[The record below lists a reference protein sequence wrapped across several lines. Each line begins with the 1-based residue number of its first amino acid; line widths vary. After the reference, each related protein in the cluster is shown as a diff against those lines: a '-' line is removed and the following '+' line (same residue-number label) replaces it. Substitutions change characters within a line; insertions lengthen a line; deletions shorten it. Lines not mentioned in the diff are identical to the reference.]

1 MESAPVMATLN
12 RWWRVAVV
20 AFCFAAVGLGGLF
33 YVVTLF
39 PALRLAPGGRAGR
52 THRVRAVIRWSFR
65 LVIRVLEWGGVMRV
79 EQRNAD
85 LLAASRGKPVLV
97 LANHPCYLDILVLL
111 ALIPDALCVVKSG
124 VWWNP
129 FYGGVVRAAG
139 YLSNDDPELLVET
152 CAAALRAGSPLIVF
166 PEGTR
171 TAPGAPLRFMRGA
184 ARIALA
190 SGAAIQP
197 ILLRC
202 EPPAFTRAGHW
213 YHQPSNGFRLM
224 IEAKALI
231 GASTLLAD
239 ESVDG
244 FKPRALTRALERF
257 FTTELEGYER
267 ASA

>member
-1 MESAPVMATLN
+1 MAALN
-12 RWWRVAVV
+12 SFWRAGVV
-20 AFCFAAVGLGGLF
+20 AFCFALVGLGGLF
-33 YVVTLF
+33 YVATVF
-39 PALRLAPGGRAGR
+39 PLLRLGPGGRAGH
-52 THRVRAVIRWSFR
+52 TQRVRRVIHRSFQAVVCI
-65 LVIRVLEWGGVMRV
+65 LRVGGVMRV
-79 EQRNAD
+79 ERRNAN

-97 LANHPCYLDILVLL
+97 LANHPCYLDILVLI
-111 ALIPDALCVVKSG
+111 ALIPDALCVVKSY

-139 YLSNDDPELLVET
+139 YLSNDDPEKLVEA
-152 CAAALRAGSPLIVF
+152 CAAALRAGSPLIIF

-171 TAPGAPLRFMRGA
+171 SSPGAPLRFMRGA

-202 EPPAFTRAGHW
+202 DPPAFTRSGHW
-213 YHQPSNGFRLM
+213 YQQPPGGFRLSV
-224 IEAKALI
+224 EAKPLV
-231 GASTLLAD
+231 GAAALLAE
-239 ESVDG
+239 ESAAG

-257 FTTELEGYER
+257 FTTQLEGYER

>member
-1 MESAPVMATLN
+1 MEPALMATLN
-12 RWWRVAVV
+12 SAWRAGVV
-20 AFCFAAVGLGGLF
+20 AFCFALVGLGGLF
-33 YVVTLF
+33 YVATIF
-39 PALRLAPGGRAGR
+39 PLLRLGPGGRAGQAR
-52 THRVRAVIRWSFR
+52 RVRAVIGASFR
-65 LVIRVLEWGGVMRV
+65 MVVAILDVGGVMRV
-79 EQRNAD
+79 ERRNAD

-111 ALIPDALCVVKSG
+111 ALIPDALCVVKSY

-139 YLSNDDPELLVET
+139 YLSNDDPEKLVEA
-152 CAAALRAGSPLIVF
+152 CAAALRAGSPLIIF

-171 TAPGAPLRFMRGA
+171 TEPGAPLHFMRGA

-190 SGAAIQP
+190 SDAAIQP

-202 EPPAFTRAGHW
+202 DPPAFTRNGRW
-213 YHQPSNGFRLM
+213 YRQPANGFRLSV
-224 IEAKALI
+224 EARPLI
-231 GASTLLAD
+231 GAGALLAG
-239 ESVDG
+239 EQVSG